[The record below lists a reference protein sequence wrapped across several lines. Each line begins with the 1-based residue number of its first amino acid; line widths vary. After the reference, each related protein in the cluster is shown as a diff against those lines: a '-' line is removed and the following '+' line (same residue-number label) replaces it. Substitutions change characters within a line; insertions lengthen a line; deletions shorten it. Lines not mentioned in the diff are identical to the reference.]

1 MTPRRLD
8 SDVVQRRLHLMEESL
23 SDLGLLADRTADD
36 LAAAPLDR
44 AAAERLIQVVVD
56 LAVDVNSHLVVAAGE
71 PAPETGRESFH
82 AMAESGVLT
91 PDLAQRLAP
100 SAGLRNLLVHR
111 YRDIRL
117 NLLAAGIAATLDGY
131 PTYIAQ
137 VSAYV
142 LAQQTDAP

>member
-8 SDVVQRRLHLMEESL
+8 WDVVQRRLHLMEESL
-23 SDLGLLADRTADD
+23 SDLGLLADRTADE

-56 LAVDVNSHLVVAAGE
+56 FAVDVNSHLVVVAGE
-71 PAPETGRESFH
+71 PAPETGRESFY
-82 AMAESGVLT
+82 AVAKSGVLT
-91 PDLAQRLAP
+91 PDVAQRLAP

-111 YRDIRL
+111 YGDIRL
-117 NLLAAGIAATLDGY
+117 DLLAAGIAATLDAY

>member
-8 SDVVQRRLHLMEESL
+8 SDVVQRRLHLMEDSL
-23 SDLGLLADRTADD
+23 ADLGLLADRTADD

-56 LAVDVNSHLVVAAGE
+56 LAVDVNGHLVVVAGE
-71 PAPETGRESFH
+71 PAPETGRESFL
-82 AMAESGVLT
+82 AAAEAGVLT
-91 PDLAQRLAP
+91 PDVAQRLAP

-111 YRDIRL
+111 YGDIRL
-117 NLLAAGIAATLDGY
+117 DLLAAGIAATLAAY
-131 PTYIAQ
+131 PIYISQ

-142 LAQQTDAP
+142 LAQEPDAP

>member
-1 MTPRRLD
+1 MTPRRPD
-8 SDVVQRRLHLMEESL
+8 ADVVQRRLHLMEESL

-44 AAAERLIQVVVD
+44 AAAERLIGVVVD
-56 LAVDVNSHLVVAAGE
+56 VAVDVNSHLLVSAGE
-71 PAPETGRESFH
+71 PAPETGRESCH
-82 AMAESGVLT
+82 AVAKAGVLT

-111 YRDIRL
+111 YGDIRL
-117 NLLAAGIAATLDGY
+117 DLLATGITATLEGY

-142 LAQQTDAP
+142 LAQEPDAP

>member
-8 SDVVQRRLHLMEESL
+8 WDVVQRRLHLMEESL

-36 LAAAPLDR
+36 LA
-44 AAAERLIQVVVD
+44 
-56 LAVDVNSHLVVAAGE
+56 VDVNSHLVIVAGE

-82 AMAESGVLT
+82 AVAKSGVLT
-91 PDLAQRLAP
+91 PDVAQRLAP

-111 YRDIRL
+111 YGDIRL
-117 NLLAAGIAATLDGY
+117 DLLAAGIAATLDAY

>member
-23 SDLGLLADRTADD
+23 SVLGLLGDRTADD

-56 LAVDVNSHLVVAAGE
+56 LAVDVNSHLVVTAGV
-71 PAPETGRESFH
+71 PAPETGPESFH
-82 AMAESGVLT
+82 AVAKAGVLT
-91 PDLAQRLAP
+91 PDLSQRLAP
-100 SAGLRNLLVHR
+100 SAALRNLLVHR
-111 YRDIRL
+111 YGDIRL
-117 NLLAAGIAATLDGY
+117 DLLATGIAATLDAY

-142 LAQQTDAP
+142 LAQEPDAP